1 MISLIRKK
9 NKLLDVVILNSFQD
23 QVLRF
28 RNNPHTAYGMTLLH
42 NLFDQKF
49 NKLGLIVLLNL
60 LFVGFIAI
68 NFTACCAYSFT
79 GASVPEHLKTIAIP
93 IADDRSGSGEP
104 GLREDLTQT
113 LIEKFINDNTLQ
125 VSERTSA
132 NALLECSVISLNDA
146 PAIVSAGEDIT
157 SRRITIRVKV
167 IYRDLVKR
175 TTIFEKTFSNYSDY
189 PASDPIN
196 GRQTAISAAI
206 DLISEDILLDTVSGW

>member
-9 NKLLDVVILNSFQD
+9 NRL
-23 QVLRF
+23 VL
-28 RNNPHTAYGMTLLH
+28 TL
-42 NLFDQKF
+42 
-49 NKLGLIVLLNL
+49 VLNL
-60 LFVGFIAI
+60 LFVGLIAI
-68 NFTACCAYSFT
+68 NFTGCCAYSFT

-113 LIEKFINDNTLQ
+113 LIERFINDNTLQ

-132 NALLECSVISLNDA
+132 NALLECTIVSLSDA

-175 TTIFEKTFSNYSDY
+175 ITVYDKTFSNYSDY
-189 PASDPIN
+189 PANDPIN
-196 GRQTAISAAI
+196 GRQSAIDAAI
-206 DLISEDILLDTVSGW
+206 ELISEDILLDTVSGW

>member
-1 MISLIRKK
+1 MISLIHKK
-9 NKLLDVVILNSFQD
+9 SRLILVVF
-23 QVLRF
+23 
-28 RNNPHTAYGMTLLH
+28 
-42 NLFDQKF
+42 
-49 NKLGLIVLLNL
+49 LNL
-60 LFVGFIAI
+60 LFIGIIAI
-68 NFTACCAYSFT
+68 NFTSCCAYSFT

-132 NALLECSVISLNDA
+132 NALLECSIVSLNDA

-167 IYRDLVKR
+167 VYRDLVKR

-196 GRQTAISAAI
+196 GRQTAISTAI

>member
-1 MISLIRKK
+1 MISLILKK
-9 NKLLDVVILNSFQD
+9 NKLV
-23 QVLRF
+23 
-28 RNNPHTAYGMTLLH
+28 
-42 NLFDQKF
+42 
-49 NKLGLIVLLNL
+49 KLVLLNL

-104 GLREDLTQT
+104 GLRESLTQK
-113 LIEKFINDNTLQ
+113 LIQKFIDDNTLQ

-132 NALLECSVISLNDA
+132 NALLECSIISLADA
-146 PAIVSAGEDIT
+146 PAIVSAGEDIR
-157 SRRITIRVKV
+157 SRRITIGVKV

-175 TTIFEKTFSNYSDY
+175 TSIFEKTFSNYSDY
-189 PASDPIN
+189 PANESIT
-196 GRQTAISAAI
+196 GRQTAIDAAI